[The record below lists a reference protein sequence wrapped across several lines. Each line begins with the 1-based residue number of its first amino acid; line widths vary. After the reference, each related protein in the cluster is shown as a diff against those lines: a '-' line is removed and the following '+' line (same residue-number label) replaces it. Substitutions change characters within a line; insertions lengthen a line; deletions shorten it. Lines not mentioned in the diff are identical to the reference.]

1 MLVMG
6 DVWMNLFYWGNLYS
20 IKYYNNHLNY
30 NLLCRPEYKTFP
42 VKLTDPVTGILY
54 VTFDKKHMEDL
65 KHTIHVKEV
74 SEGKIVVFLIYYLIN
89 YILNDIFWNYNI
101 ILFCSSCT

>member
-1 MLVMG
+1 M
-6 DVWMNLFYWGNLYS
+6 S
-20 IKYYNNHLNY
+20 
-30 NLLCRPEYKTFP
+30 LCRPEYKTFP

-74 SEGKIVVFLIYYLIN
+74 SEGTFFFLFNLMH
-89 YILNDIFWNYNI
+89 LNDKFFFINVI
-101 ILFCSSCT
+101 MLF